1 MNNKT
6 RSPIQFKRMLSLL
19 MTFFVLALSISGV
32 SGISGFSTTASAASN
47 GFYVNGT
54 SIYDANGNIFKMRGS
69 VLIQKH
75 LLRRLHLWEPTL

>member
-1 MNNKT
+1 MFFKERAAMNNKT

-47 GFYVNGT
+47 GF
-54 SIYDANGNIFKMRGS
+54 
-69 VLIQKH
+69 
-75 LLRRLHLWEPTL
+75 

>member
-6 RSPIQFKRMLSLL
+6 RSSIQFKRMLSLL

-47 GFYVNGT
+47 GFYVNGHPSMMQT
-54 SIYDANGNIFKMRGS
+54 ATY
-69 VLIQKH
+69 
-75 LLRRLHLWEPTL
+75 LRCVV

>member
-32 SGISGFSTTASAASN
+32 SALAVLALQHPQRAMDSMLMEHPSMMQTAT
-47 GFYVNGT
+47 Y
-54 SIYDANGNIFKMRGS
+54 
-69 VLIQKH
+69 
-75 LLRRLHLWEPTL
+75 LRCVV